1 MNINV
6 LVASYLESVHIERI
20 RAVSPRVR
28 VFYDQN
34 LVAPPRYV
42 SDHNGE
48 DGFRRGTSEE
58 KQFRSWLFK
67 ATVMFDFDRPL
78 AAELPVLAPNLRWIQ
93 ATSSGIGP
101 FVQNAGLDSS
111 QITITNAAGIHAVP
125 LAEHV
130 LLSLLYFV
138 KDIPARL
145 QDQRAHRWER
155 YCGRELRGLT
165 VGVIGLGAVGLEV
178 SRLVRAAG
186 LKVIGVKRTPAEPS
200 TLPVDE
206 LYLQDQLHEILP
218 RCDALVLICP
228 HTPETEGMLGA
239 DEFELMKPG
248 SLVVNIG
255 RGALIQE
262 EALIDALDSG
272 QIGGAALDVTTVE
285 PLPASSPLWDMPN
298 VLITAHSA
306 STVDRENERLLDLF
320 CENLKRFENGDRLL
334 NVFSRPFS
342 GDQAHP

>member
-1 MNINV
+1 MEINV
-6 LVASYLESVHIERI
+6 LVASYLEPAHIERI
-20 RAVSPRVR
+20 RTVSPGVR
-28 VFYDQN
+28 VFYDAH

-48 DGFRRGTSEE
+48 QGFRRGASQDQ
-58 KQFRSWLFK
+58 QFRSWLSK
-67 ATVMFDFDRPL
+67 AHVMFDFDRPL
-78 AAELPVLAPNLRWIQ
+78 AAELPTLAPELRWIQ

-101 FVQNAGLDSS
+101 FVQSAGLDTSK
-111 QITITNAAGIHAVP
+111 ITITNAAGIHAVP

-155 YCGRELRGLT
+155 YCGREMRGLT
-165 VGVIGLGAVGLEV
+165 VGVIGLGAVGQEV
-178 SRLVRAAG
+178 ARLVRAAG
-186 LKVIGVKRTPAEPS
+186 LKVIGVKRTPADPL

-228 HTPETEGMLGA
+228 HTAETAGMLGP
-239 DEFELMKPG
+239 DEFKLMKPG
-248 SLVVNIG
+248 AFVVNIG
-255 RGALIQE
+255 RGALINE
-262 EALIDALDSG
+262 DALIKALSSG
-272 QIGGAALDVTTVE
+272 HLGGAALDVTAVE
-285 PLPASSPLWDMPN
+285 PLPTGSPLWDMPN

-320 CENLKRFENGDRLL
+320 CENLRRFENGHPLL
-334 NVFSRPFS
+334 NVFSGPFK
-342 GDQAHP
+342 GA